1 MANKDLGEL
10 ELDLDGELVVL
21 TPSLDACMTISRMY
35 GGVTNVIP
43 RLTSLDFDTIVQII
57 AAGTGRNPSK
67 ILQEKVYKT
76 GVVNVVST
84 LIDFVAIVN
93 NGGKPTDRM
102 KKEKEEDKD
111 KANPPQ

>member
-1 MANKDLGEL
+1 MANKELGEL
-10 ELDLDGELVVL
+10 ELELDGEVITL

-43 RLTSLDFDTIVQII
+43 RLTSFDFDTIVGII
-57 AAGTGRNPSK
+57 AAGTGRNVSK
-67 ILQEKVYKT
+67 VLQEKVYKT

-102 KKEKEEDKD
+102 KKEGKEEG
-111 KANPPQ
+111 NPPA